1 MRISDWSSDVC
12 SSDLETDD
20 EDALTLLRHPRLGA
34 DHPCLDM
41 IFQFVAEHIHD
52 GREGPSAIMAFKIL
66 DIFKDERRRSMMG
79 DDLGRVEEKRA
90 LRIAQES
97 VGSTER
103 IFLGH
108 PGDRKR
114 LTGEPGP
121 YSVMPGAL

>member
-79 DDLGRVEEKRA
+79 DDLGRVEEKQIGRA
-90 LRIAQES
+90 ACR
-97 VGSTER
+97 ER
-103 IFLGH
+103 VCQ
-108 PGDRKR
+108 D
-114 LTGEPGP
+114 
-121 YSVMPGAL
+121 V

>member
-97 VGSTER
+97 VGLTER
-103 IFLGH
+103 IFRSKEHKSELQSLI
-108 PGDRKR
+108 R
-114 LTGEPGP
+114 
-121 YSVMPGAL
+121 

>member
-1 MRISDWSSDVC
+1 
-12 SSDLETDD
+12 
-20 EDALTLLRHPRLGA
+20 
-34 DHPCLDM
+34 M

-103 IFLGH
+103 LFLGH
-108 PGDRKR
+108 PGHRKR
-114 LTGEPGP
+114 LTRTAERRVGNE
-121 YSVMPGAL
+121 SVSTCRSRWSQYH

>member
-1 MRISDWSSDVC
+1 
-12 SSDLETDD
+12 
-20 EDALTLLRHPRLGA
+20 
-34 DHPCLDM
+34 M

-114 LTGEPGP
+114 RSEEHTSELQSLMRTSYADFCLKKKNKTQTPKI
-121 YSVMPGAL
+121 

>member
-1 MRISDWSSDVC
+1 
-12 SSDLETDD
+12 
-20 EDALTLLRHPRLGA
+20 
-34 DHPCLDM
+34 M

-114 LTGEPGP
+114 LTGERSEEHTSELQSLMRIS
-121 YSVMPGAL
+121 YAVFCLTK